1 MSVTPRI
8 DVLQLSRCPDV
19 AARFHARPRE
29 GRRQPIMD
37 AQMEPA
43 MLTELLRRA
52 RDGDADAAR
61 ALFDAVYP
69 HLRRIARARLRGGRR
84 GALLDTGSLVNESYL
99 RFASAGRLQIE
110 DRVHFMRWA
119 GRVMRS
125 VIVDLTRRSLAERRG
140 GGAPHLS
147 LTTNMGKTA
156 LGEDQILRVHEALED
171 LATADARL
179 AQVVEMRYFAGM
191 TESEIAEA
199 LGISD
204 RTVRRDWEKARLL
217 LQEALS

>member
-1 MSVTPRI
+1 
-8 DVLQLSRCPDV
+8 
-19 AARFHARPRE
+19 
-29 GRRQPIMD
+29 
-37 AQMEPA
+37 MEPA
-43 MLTELLRRA
+43 GLTELLRRA
-52 RDGDADAAR
+52 RGGNAEASQ
-61 ALFDAVYP
+61 ALFVAMYP
-69 HLRRIARARLRGGRR
+69 LLRRMARARLRGGRR

-140 GGAPHLS
+140 GGAQHLS
-147 LTTNMGKTA
+147 LTTGMGKTT
-156 LGEDQILRVHEALED
+156 LGEDQILRVHEALDD

-179 AQVVEMRYFAGM
+179 AQVVEMRYFGGM
-191 TESEIAEA
+191 TEPEIAEA